1 MKNKL
6 KHIFFASALMAAATN
21 FTACSLDEVN
31 PGEFTMDSLAET
43 EETYE
48 KIINNCYF
56 AMERYFYGAS
66 GASGIESNN
75 WMAMTEATTDL
86 WTYQRN
92 KSTSYTQWFWF
103 YAGASPNT
111 TYTDNFWEGLFMM
124 VIIGAII
131 VIGVIYLLL
140 KRHESRMVLI
150 AAGILMAVIAGKPMA
165 ALDAFAKSMT
175 NAGLITSVCSCMG
188 FAMVMKYTGC
198 DKHLVVAIGKVLK
211 KMGFM
216 LIPGATIAT
225 FIINIAIPSAAGC
238 SAAVGVIFIPI
249 LMSAG
254 IHPAMAAAAVKSG
267 TYGSMLN
274 PGLVHNGVIA
284 KLSNVE
290 ITEVITHHMM
300 ADIVGVII
308 AATTLTILAIFLK
321 ENKGYLP
328 EGGNDAVAEDLKIN
342 PLYALMPLLPV
353 IILLVG
359 STGMAPILKMGVPQA
374 MLIGA
379 LLSLAVTRSNPTK
392 LTKSFF
398 DGMGDAYANIIGI
411 IISVGV
417 FVSGMQSLG
426 LVKAL
431 INWMLESTGIVKIA
445 ATFGP
450 FILAMISGSGDA
462 ATVAFNEAV
471 TPHAAQ
477 FGLQAIDMGS
487 MAALGG
493 TLGRTM
499 SPIAGATIICAG
511 IAGVDPME
519 VCKRNALGITLALLA
534 GMVILLF

>member
-1 MKNKL
+1 
-6 KHIFFASALMAAATN
+6 
-21 FTACSLDEVN
+21 
-31 PGEFTMDSLAET
+31 
-43 EETYE
+43 
-48 KIINNCYF
+48 
-56 AMERYFYGAS
+56 
-66 GASGIESNN
+66 
-75 WMAMTEATTDL
+75 
-86 WTYQRN
+86 
-92 KSTSYTQWFWF
+92 
-103 YAGASPNT
+103 
-111 TYTDNFWEGLFMM
+111 MM

-534 GMVILLF
+534 GMIILLF

>member
-1 MKNKL
+1 
-6 KHIFFASALMAAATN
+6 
-21 FTACSLDEVN
+21 
-31 PGEFTMDSLAET
+31 
-43 EETYE
+43 
-48 KIINNCYF
+48 
-56 AMERYFYGAS
+56 
-66 GASGIESNN
+66 
-75 WMAMTEATTDL
+75 
-86 WTYQRN
+86 
-92 KSTSYTQWFWF
+92 
-103 YAGASPNT
+103 
-111 TYTDNFWEGLFMM
+111 MM

-225 FIINIAIPSAAGC
+225 FIINIA
-238 SAAVGVIFIPI
+238 IPI